1 MEVVDFFKLEL
12 VYFSCVVLQ
21 FNDNSAYPLVFPKSS
36 DYVNF
41 RGVPW
46 AKGYVLNVEVSVGIN
61 VFGAPLMTDCLPCGH
76 IKGG

>member
-21 FNDNSAYPLVFPKSS
+21 FNDYSAYPLFFFKSS
-36 DYVNF
+36 YYVNF
-41 RGVPW
+41 RGAPW
-46 AKGYVLNVEVSVGIN
+46 SKGYVLNVEVSVGIN
-61 VFGAPLMTDCLPCGH
+61 VFVAPLITDCLPCGH